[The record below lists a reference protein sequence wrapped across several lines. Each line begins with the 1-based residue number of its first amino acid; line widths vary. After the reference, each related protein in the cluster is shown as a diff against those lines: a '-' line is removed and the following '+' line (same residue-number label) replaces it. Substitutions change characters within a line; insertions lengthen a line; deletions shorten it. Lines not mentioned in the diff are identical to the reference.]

1 MICLIS
7 QTYLNVKGMSI
18 KKIFGAE
25 LCFDFVAMI
34 KEKLHYINIHCR
46 CILNNPELR

>member
-25 LCFDFVAMI
+25 LCFDFYGYDKGKI
-34 KEKLHYINIHCR
+34 TLYKYTL
-46 CILNNPELR
+46 